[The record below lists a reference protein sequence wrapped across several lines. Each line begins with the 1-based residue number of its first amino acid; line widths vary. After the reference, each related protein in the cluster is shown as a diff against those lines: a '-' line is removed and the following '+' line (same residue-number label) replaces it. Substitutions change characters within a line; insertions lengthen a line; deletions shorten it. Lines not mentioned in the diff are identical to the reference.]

1 MAKLTLSVIQ
11 FILLFVLPKTIL
23 FGDCDSAGWAS
34 CNELTGESF
43 NDCSIIACERD
54 IIGYDPETAAPI
66 FGAQYCPR
74 FARVPPT
81 GTTALTGDVRVRIQ
95 GEGAAEGFFSS
106 WTEGQTVVCAVD
118 YVCEGCTAPE
128 AFEFTTYCVTT
139 ATSIRKCLRT
149 PSA

>member
-1 MAKLTLSVIQ
+1 M
-11 FILLFVLPKTIL
+11 
-23 FGDCDSAGWAS
+23 AS
-34 CNELTGESF
+34 CSELTGESF

-74 FARVPPT
+74 FAGVPPT

-95 GEGAAEGFFSS
+95 GEGGAEGFFSS
-106 WTEGQTVVCAVD
+106 WTEGQTVVCAFD
-118 YVCEGCTAPE
+118 YVCEGCTPPE

-139 ATSIRKCLRT
+139 ATSNSQVFTDAVGVVPCE
-149 PSA
+149 P